1 MAKTSIN
8 GRLDSGT
15 KYSSIIT
22 FKEVFPE
29 TKGKIDFSLN
39 RGFTKPEFRKKSISK
54 NSLMEN
60 KSQQLLP
67 VYIFIQI

>member
-29 TKGKIDFSLN
+29 TKGKVDFSLN
-39 RGFTKPEFRKKSISK
+39 RVFT
-54 NSLMEN
+54 
-60 KSQQLLP
+60 QLEGR
-67 VYIFIQI
+67 QT